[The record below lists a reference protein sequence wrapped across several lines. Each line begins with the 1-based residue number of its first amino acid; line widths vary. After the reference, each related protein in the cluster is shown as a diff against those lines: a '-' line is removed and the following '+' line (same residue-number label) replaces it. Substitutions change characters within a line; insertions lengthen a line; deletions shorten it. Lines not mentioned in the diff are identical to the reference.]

1 MRSTALYQ
9 SSDNPRG
16 FVDAKGRRSDK
27 QGFACVSQHFLD
39 MLRDPDFKQ
48 QLLVPAQAFVQTEMP
63 ARRLQHQQQMEAQM
77 GGMRRRSTSASKRAR
92 LQAVG
97 EMGYNYRVSGACPGR
112 ITDSEVAASL
122 PLAASDDT
130 ASPSAS
136 QVMDDADYE
145 EEPIYPE

>member
-39 MLRDPDFKQ
+39 MLRDPDFKR
-48 QLLVPAQAFVQTEMP
+48 QLLVPAQAFVQTELP
-63 ARRLQHQQQMEAQM
+63 ARRLQQHVEAHM
-77 GGMRRRSTSASKRAR
+77 GMRCRSTSASKRAR